1 MRSIAP
7 LLLLFLFASC
17 RSYDIL
23 IKNAQIYDGL
33 GGEPFAGDLAVKN
46 SKIVKI
52 GTPIHG
58 QAKRTIDASGMALSP
73 GFIDMHAHIEPLSLY
88 PSAQSHIMQGVT
100 TALGG
105 PDGGSPLQLAAYM
118 DTLDVH
124 GIGMNVAYLI
134 GHNTVRNHVMG
145 LVDREPTDE
154 EIRKMKNWIE
164 KAMQEGAFG
173 ISTGLKYLP
182 GTFAKTEEVVQ
193 LSKVAAKYD
202 GIYTSHLREEGLKL
216 LEGVAEA
223 IEIGRET
230 GMRIVLTHHKAIG
243 QPMWGASVKTLAMV
257 DDARKEGLDIRM
269 DQYPYTASHTGL
281 TVVIPAWSL
290 EGGSEAFRERC
301 NSPALRDSIKNGI
314 IYNLINDRGGNDLRR
329 IQFSKIDW
337 KPDYLGKTLHDLV
350 VDEDQEPTIENGA
363 EMIIELQL
371 HRGANCI
378 YHVIDSA
385 DVVNIMQHPMTM
397 IASDGRLTQM
407 QEGHPHPR
415 AYGTFPRVLGYY
427 SRQLGVLQLTEAI
440 RKMTSLP
447 AQTMGLADRGIL
459 KEDYWADLVIFDPD
473 RVIDRSTFTRPHQY
487 PDGIRYV
494 IINGKISVDEG
505 VYNNSL
511 NGMTLRKGKP
521 AKTNY
526 PNP

>member
-1 MRSIAP
+1 MPEKQHIMRSIAP

-124 GIGMNVAYLI
+124 GIGLNVAYLI

-243 QPMWGASVKTLAMV
+243 QPM
-257 DDARKEGLDIRM
+257 
-269 DQYPYTASHTGL
+269 
-281 TVVIPAWSL
+281 
-290 EGGSEAFRERC
+290 
-301 NSPALRDSIKNGI
+301 
-314 IYNLINDRGGNDLRR
+314 
-329 IQFSKIDW
+329 
-337 KPDYLGKTLHDLV
+337 
-350 VDEDQEPTIENGA
+350 
-363 EMIIELQL
+363 
-371 HRGANCI
+371 
-378 YHVIDSA
+378 
-385 DVVNIMQHPMTM
+385 
-397 IASDGRLTQM
+397 
-407 QEGHPHPR
+407 
-415 AYGTFPRVLGYY
+415 
-427 SRQLGVLQLTEAI
+427 
-440 RKMTSLP
+440 
-447 AQTMGLADRGIL
+447 
-459 KEDYWADLVIFDPD
+459 
-473 RVIDRSTFTRPHQY
+473 
-487 PDGIRYV
+487 
-494 IINGKISVDEG
+494 
-505 VYNNSL
+505 
-511 NGMTLRKGKP
+511 
-521 AKTNY
+521 
-526 PNP
+526 